1 MDIDDFVAEMI
12 EMASSL
18 MVEAERVNQSESG
31 GGLEYI
37 DVEYGEEEQLSLFIK
52 EDVKGYKCCSML
64 GVSVRNVET
73 IGRGKYQEQ

>member
-1 MDIDDFVAEMI
+1 
-12 EMASSL
+12 

-31 GGLEYI
+31 GDVEYI

-52 EDVKGYKCCSML
+52 EDIKGYKCCSMP

-73 IGRGKYQEQ
+73 IGRSKYQAQWY